1 MWVKEYGVYVTYAEY
16 EKLEQHIRHMQTIST
31 QQVEEIRQL
40 KRDLRWAMDEILEMA
55 KYSAKVKDVAARDRA
70 QAWKKEH
77 P

>member
-1 MWVKEYGVYVTYAEY
+1 
-16 EKLEQHIRHMQTIST
+16 MQTIST